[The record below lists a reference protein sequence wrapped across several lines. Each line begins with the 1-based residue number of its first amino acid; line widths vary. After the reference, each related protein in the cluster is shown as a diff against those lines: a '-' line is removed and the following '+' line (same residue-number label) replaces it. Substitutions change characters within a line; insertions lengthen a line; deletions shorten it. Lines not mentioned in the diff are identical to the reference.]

1 MTNDPVQQIKEEE
14 AKSSQKL
21 ETTSKKNHTLLDD
34 HRIKK
39 EKELESHKTDLRTK
53 GQEALT
59 KTKQDAMAEFK
70 KITEDED
77 RNRSS
82 LIGSAT
88 SKKDEA
94 VKFITQTFEKHLT

>member
-1 MTNDPVQQIKEEE
+1 MSNDPVQQIKEEE

-21 ETTSKKNHTLLDD
+21 TEATKRNHTLLDD
-34 HRIKK
+34 HRIQK
-39 EKELESHKTDLRTK
+39 EKELETHKDGLRAK
-53 GQEALT
+53 GQESLEKA
-59 KTKQDAMAEFK
+59 KQDAMAEFK

-88 SKKDEA
+88 SKKDETI
-94 VKFITQTFEKHLT
+94 KLITHAFEKHLT